1 MKRSR
6 FTEEQIVKVLKL
18 QENGLKVTDICRQS
32 GICEQTFYRWKF
44 KYGGMEVSEVRR
56 LKELEA
62 ENRRLKQ
69 LIDEKELDIL
79 ALKAAL
85 EKSINAFTQE
95 AGREGDEGYR
105 RQCAPRFFFDRLES
119 FYVSLPGTEKSG

>member
-6 FTEEQIVKVLKL
+6 FTEEQIVKILKL
-18 QENGLKVTDICRQS
+18 QENGLKVTEICRQN
-32 GICEQTFYRWKF
+32 GISEQTFYRWKS
-44 KYGGMEVSEVRR
+44 KYGGMSISEVRR

-69 LIDEKELDIL
+69 LIGEKELDIL

-85 EKSINAFTQE
+85 EKK
-95 AGREGDEGYR
+95 Y
-105 RQCAPRFFFDRLES
+105 
-119 FYVSLPGTEKSG
+119 

>member
-6 FTEEQIVKVLKL
+6 FTEEQIVKILKL
-18 QENGLKVTDICRQS
+18 QENGLKVTEICRQNGIS
-32 GICEQTFYRWKF
+32 GQTFYRWKS
-44 KYGGMEVSEVRR
+44 KYGGMSVSEIKR

-69 LIDEKELDIL
+69 LIGEKELDIL

-85 EKSINAFTQE
+85 EKK
-95 AGREGDEGYR
+95 Y
-105 RQCAPRFFFDRLES
+105 
-119 FYVSLPGTEKSG
+119 

>member
-6 FTEEQIVKVLKL
+6 FTEEQIVKILKL
-18 QENGLKVTDICRQS
+18 QENGLKVTEICRQN
-32 GICEQTFYRWKF
+32 GISEQTFYRWKS
-44 KYGGMEVSEVRR
+44 KYGGMSVSEIKR

-69 LIDEKELDIL
+69 LIGEKELDIL

-85 EKSINAFTQE
+85 EKK
-95 AGREGDEGYR
+95 Y
-105 RQCAPRFFFDRLES
+105 
-119 FYVSLPGTEKSG
+119 

>member
-6 FTEEQIVKVLKL
+6 FTEEQIVKILRL
-18 QENGLKVTDICRQS
+18 QENGLKVTDICRQN
-32 GICEQTFYRWKF
+32 GISEQTFYRWKS
-44 KYGGMEVSEVRR
+44 KYGGMSVSEIKR

-69 LIDEKELDIL
+69 LIGEKELDIL

-85 EKSINAFTQE
+85 EKK
-95 AGREGDEGYR
+95 Y
-105 RQCAPRFFFDRLES
+105 
-119 FYVSLPGTEKSG
+119 